1 MFAVEISI
9 HCEKKDVQ
17 APPPVDGGGGGDGM
31 KMMAEDLDEMRW
43 GGLCWARPWS

>member
-17 APPPVDGGGGGDGM
+17 APPQLMVVVVVMG
-31 KMMAEDLDEMRW
+31 
-43 GGLCWARPWS
+43 